1 MAKGGR
7 KHHLSLSK
15 WPVFGFSEGE
25 FKKADGLLPVTKVKS
40 WNHYIT
46 LMSDGFFKDNQDEM
60 VFRGQRNSS
69 WGLVPSIARVC
80 KDFVIEESV
89 AVNQLSKFRKSIRG
103 RVHNENILTDSNDDE
118 IWALGQHYGL
128 KTPLLDWSFSPYVA
142 LFFAFQEPDPEDEKP
157 KNYSR
162 AIFVLNKTKLEELDA
177 ELFIEPKG
185 NEHSR
190 LISQDAL
197 FTKSPYGEE
206 TLETRILTLLA
217 ENDVNV
223 DNPDELS
230 RFICKIHIP
239 IETEPER
246 LKCFQA
252 LRRMNVHYGSLFP
265 DLIGS
270 SELCNQF
277 LHEGAKV

>member
-1 MAKGGR
+1 
-7 KHHLSLSK
+7 
-15 WPVFGFSEGE
+15 
-25 FKKADGLLPVTKVKS
+25 
-40 WNHYIT
+40 
-46 LMSDGFFKDNQDEM
+46 
-60 VFRGQRNSS
+60 
-69 WGLVPSIARVC
+69 
-80 KDFVIEESV
+80 
-89 AVNQLSKFRKSIRG
+89 
-103 RVHNENILTDSNDDE
+103 VHNENILTDSNDDE

-162 AIFVLNKTKLEELDA
+162 AIFVLNKTKLEELDS

-217 ENDVNV
+217 ENDVDV

-239 IETEPER
+239 IETELER

>member
-80 KDFVIEESV
+80 K
-89 AVNQLSKFRKSIRG
+89 
-103 RVHNENILTDSNDDE
+103 DSNDDE